1 MCGALLERNYVG
13 REVSNPPDL
22 FDSVQYGF
30 SQVALAT
37 GSRMISVSGQVAW
50 DADQELVGRGDIYA
64 ETVKSLENLQ
74 IALRSV
80 SADLDNVIGLRI
92 YIVDYD
98 RVADSD
104 LISQALLE
112 FFPKG
117 QAPTATWIGVASLA
131 NPDFRIEIE
140 AAAIA
145 D

>member
-1 MCGALLERNYVG
+1 MS
-13 REVSNPPDL
+13 REVSNPSDL
-22 FDSVQYGF
+22 FNSVQYGF
-30 SQVALAT
+30 SQVALAK

-50 DADQELVGRGDIYA
+50 DAGQQIVGKGDIYA
-64 ETVKSLENLQ
+64 ETVKTIENLQ
-74 IALRSV
+74 VALRSV
-80 SADLDNVIGLRI
+80 SAGLDDVIGLRI

-98 RVADSD
+98 RVVDSD
-104 LISQALLE
+104 LISKALLQ

-140 AAAIA
+140 ATAVT

>member
-1 MCGALLERNYVG
+1 MN
-13 REVSNPPDL
+13 REVRNPPEL
-22 FDSVQYGF
+22 FNSVQYGF
-30 SQVALAT
+30 SQVAFAK

-50 DADQELVGRGDIYA
+50 DAGEQIVGKGDIYA
-64 ETVKSLENLQ
+64 ETVKALENLQ
-74 IALRSV
+74 VALKSV
-80 SADLDNVIGLRI
+80 SAGLDNVIGLRI

-104 LISQALLE
+104 LISKALLE
-112 FFPKG
+112 YFPEG

-140 AAAIA
+140 ATAVT